1 MYTVKEMAKIAR
13 VSIRSL
19 RYYDEIGLLAPTQTS
34 EAGYRLYDDV
44 ALGRLME
51 ILFYRQ
57 LGMPLKTVRD
67 VLAHPERREAA
78 LRHQRERL
86 EGKWNHLNG
95 LLRLLDDTAAHAEH
109 LDFRPIT
116 REEAARI
123 IDHGLSLQSEAS
135 KALLAQ
141 RFGSLDAY
149 REQGIRELTDPVR
162 SAHLIRLYGSKDRLL
177 AASLGTDNRTSAFR
191 QESNATDA
199 IYRQLAQAQAEGD
212 EPLAMESIRALEA
225 NHKALFHLDNARYL
239 LLELADHYLSDTHNL
254 GAATDRQYGPGTAA
268 YIGRAI
274 RRYYGVEEG

>member
-1 MYTVKEMAKIAR
+1 MYTVKDMAKIAR

-34 EAGYRLYDDV
+34 EAGYRLYDDA

-57 LGMPLKTVRD
+57 VGMPLKAVGE

-86 EGKWNHLNG
+86 ERKRNHLNG
-95 LLRLLDDTAAHAEH
+95 LLQLLDDTTAHADQA
-109 LDFRPIT
+109 DFRPIT
-116 REEAARI
+116 QEDAARV
-123 IDHGLSLQSEAS
+123 IDHGLSLQSEES
-135 KALLAQ
+135 KALLSQ
-141 RFGSLDAY
+141 RFGSLGAY
-149 REQGIRELTDPVR
+149 REQAIHALTDPAY
-162 SAHLIRLYGSKDRLL
+162 SAQLIRLYGSKDRLM
-177 AASLGTDNRTSAFR
+177 AASLGTENRTAAFLDG
-191 QESNATDA
+191 SNATDA
-199 IYRQLAQAQAEGD
+199 IYRQLAQAQAEGNNQQ
-212 EPLAMESIRALEA
+212 AMESICDLEE
-225 NHKALFHLDNARYL
+225 NHKALFRLDSARCL
-239 LLELADHYLSDTHNL
+239 LLELADHYLSAAHDL

>member
-34 EAGYRLYDDV
+34 EAGYRLYDDA

-57 LGMPLKTVRD
+57 LGMPLKTIQEI
-67 VLAHPERREAA
+67 LTHPEGRHAA
-78 LRHQRERL
+78 LHRQREQLERKQKRL
-86 EGKWNHLNG
+86 AGMLQA
-95 LLRLLDDTAAHAEH
+95 LDDAAHAEH
-109 LDFRPIT
+109 PDFRPIT
-116 REEAARI
+116 REEAARV

-199 IYRQLAQAQAEGD
+199 IYRRLAQAQAEGD
-212 EPLAMESIRALEA
+212 EPLAMENIRALEA
-225 NHKALFHLDNARYL
+225 NHKALFRLDNARYL

-274 RRYYGVEEG
+274 RKYYGVEEG

>member
-34 EAGYRLYDDV
+34 EAGYRLYDDA

-57 LGMPLKTVRD
+57 LGMPLKAIQEILT
-67 VLAHPERREAA
+67 HPEGRHAA
-78 LRHQRERL
+78 LQRQREQLERKQKRL
-86 EGKWNHLNG
+86 AGMLQA
-95 LLRLLDDTAAHAEH
+95 LDDAAHAEH
-109 LDFRPIT
+109 PDFRPIT
-116 REEAARI
+116 REEAARV
-123 IDHGLSLQSEAS
+123 IDHGLSLQPEAS
-135 KALLAQ
+135 KALLA
-141 RFGSLDAY
+141 RHFGSLDAY

-191 QESNATDA
+191 QGSNATDA
-199 IYRQLAQAQAEGD
+199 IYRRLAKAQAEGD

-225 NHKALFHLDNARYL
+225 NHKALFHLDNARCL